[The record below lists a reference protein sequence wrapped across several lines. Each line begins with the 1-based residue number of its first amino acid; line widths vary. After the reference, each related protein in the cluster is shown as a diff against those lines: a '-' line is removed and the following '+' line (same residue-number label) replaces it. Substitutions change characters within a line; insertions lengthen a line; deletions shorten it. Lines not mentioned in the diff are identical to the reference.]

1 MKSRGRSRVT
11 SKKQLGIRNRIE
23 TGAGKKSEQSKN
35 RSETKQL
42 LQTAPSYHSLLLMV
56 NQSSLCGEME
66 LLAWLKKD
74 TERRDFNIWVYF
86 KRNGP
91 GLSYEEIK
99 NLNSPI
105 TNEEIKSRI
114 KSKT

>member
-1 MKSRGRSRVT
+1 
-11 SKKQLGIRNRIE
+11 
-23 TGAGKKSEQSKN
+23 
-35 RSETKQL
+35 
-42 LQTAPSYHSLLLMV
+42 
-56 NQSSLCGEME
+56 

-99 NLNSPI
+99 NLNSSI
-105 TNEEIKSRI
+105 TSEEIKSRI
-114 KSKT
+114 K

>member
-1 MKSRGRSRVT
+1 
-11 SKKQLGIRNRIE
+11 
-23 TGAGKKSEQSKN
+23 
-35 RSETKQL
+35 
-42 LQTAPSYHSLLLMV
+42 
-56 NQSSLCGEME
+56 ME

-114 KSKT
+114 K